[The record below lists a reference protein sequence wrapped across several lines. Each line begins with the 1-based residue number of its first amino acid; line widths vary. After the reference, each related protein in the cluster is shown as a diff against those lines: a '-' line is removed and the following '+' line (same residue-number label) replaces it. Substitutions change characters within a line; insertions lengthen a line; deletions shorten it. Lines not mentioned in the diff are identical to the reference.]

1 MIEKANNNLT
11 DIGLLKKMGML
22 IIFTAPFDIFTIK
35 MPIINISIY
44 RISAVT
50 LILFFLFRIFR
61 RGEIKKSY
69 IYLFLPMIVISSFI
83 GLINS
88 IDPILNNDVFFSD
101 VMGVLIIFIFIN
113 IYKYEDISFLLDS
126 YLYSLIPVV
135 FFNAYIYYVYFF
147 QGKILKEISIF
158 NIYNFEISD
167 SVFRR
172 WTISGMPRASMPFA
186 SPPYLGL
193 AASIGIIILF
203 FKLNSKIKTKFYVWH
218 YLFLILLIMVCFCTM
233 SRSIIIALCI
243 TFFAM
248 FFLEKINIKKIKTKD
263 IYKVKWGHLIILFL
277 FTLLTFYF
285 LLPSSISS
293 KLLSRLMES
302 NITNLANERHY
313 LVLLDGVILWTK
325 NIKNFLIGI
334 GTGSSIY
341 YTGQHTFFGPN
352 FFNSYFTILVERGIL
367 GFIGFYSI
375 YLFIIKRL
383 YRNYKM
389 RSDFISKVMFF
400 VMIDMFTSFI
410 FYDMR
415 TMIPAWIMIA
425 IMCIAIQPKNK
436 IKFQRDF

>member
-1 MIEKANNNLT
+1 MIEKANNDLT
-11 DIGLLKKMGML
+11 DIDLLKKMGML
-22 IIFTAPFDIFTIK
+22 IILTAPFDIFTIK

-44 RISAVT
+44 RISAVI

-88 IDPILNNDVFFSD
+88 IDPVLNNDVFFSD

-147 QGKILKEISIF
+147 QGKMLKGISVF

-167 SVFRR
+167 SVLRR
-172 WTISGMPRASMPFA
+172 WTISGMPRASMPFS
-186 SPPYLGL
+186 SPPLLGL
-193 AASIGIIILF
+193 AISIGIIIIF
-203 FKLNSKIKTKFYVWH
+203 FKLNSKIKIKLYIWY
-218 YLFLILLIMVCFCTM
+218 YLFLILLVIVFFCTM
-233 SRSIIIALCI
+233 SRSIIVALCI
-243 TFFAM
+243 TFLTM
-248 FFLEKINIKKIKTKD
+248 IFLERIKIKKIRTKNV
-263 IYKVKWGHLIILFL
+263 YKVRWRYLFILFL
-277 FTLLTFYF
+277 LTLLIFYF
-285 LLPSSISS
+285 LLPSNVGP
-293 KLLSRLMES
+293 KLLSRLIQSNFES
-302 NITNLANERHY
+302 LSKERHY
-313 LVLLDGVILWTK
+313 LVLLDGTILWTE

-341 YTGQHTFFGPN
+341 YTGKHTFFGPN

-375 YLFIIKRL
+375 YFLIIKRL
-383 YRNYKM
+383 YRNYKTKG
-389 RSDFISKVMFF
+389 DFISKVMFF
-400 VMIDMFTSFI
+400 IMIDMFVSFV

-415 TMIPAWIMIA
+415 AMIPAWIMIA
-425 IMCIAIQPKNK
+425 IMCITIQPKNK
-436 IKFQRDF
+436 IKSQRDF

>member
-1 MIEKANNNLT
+1 MIKNSNNSLT
-11 DIGLLKKMGML
+11 DIGLLKKIGIL
-22 IIFTAPFDIFTIK
+22 IIITAPFDIFTIK

-44 RISAVT
+44 RISAVI

-113 IYKYEDISFLLDS
+113 IYKYDDIVFLLDS

-147 QGKILKEISIF
+147 QGKILKGISIF
-158 NIYNFEISD
+158 NIYNFEIGD
-167 SVFRR
+167 SALSR

-193 AASIGIIILF
+193 AVSIGVIILF
-203 FKLNSKIKTKFYVWH
+203 FKLNSKVKVKLRFWYF
-218 YLFLILLIMVCFCTM
+218 LFLILLIMLFFCTM
-233 SRSIIIALCI
+233 SRSVVISLSI
-243 TFFAM
+243 TFIIM
-248 FFLEKINIKKIKTKD
+248 FFLEKINIKKIRTKN

-277 FTLLTFYF
+277 LTLLIFYF
-285 LLPSSISS
+285 LLPSNISS
-293 KLLSRLMES
+293 KLLSRLMKS

-313 LVLLDGVILWTK
+313 LVLLDGIILWTK

-375 YLFIIKRL
+375 YFLIIKRL

-389 RSDFISKVMFF
+389 RSDFTSKVMFF
-400 VMIDMFTSFI
+400 IMIDMFISI
-410 FYDMR
+410 VFYDMR
-415 TMIPAWIMIA
+415 TMIPFWIMIA
-425 IMCIAIQPKNK
+425 IMCIIIQSKN
-436 IKFQRDF
+436 IFKFKRDF